1 MSRLSR
7 AARQAELLHERARL
21 LVSEAI
27 DTELEPGDAAW
38 LAEHLDGCPDCRTV
52 ADEYRALREELRSL
66 AVPEPPRDLWART
79 TAALDEVER
88 SAPRKAGAIRQGFGG
103 WAATRSSFGAA
114 VAVAL
119 VVVISGVSLLS
130 QVPASHVPGSTR
142 GVAVVPPAPLSAE
155 APVAVVDGTGYW
167 ITRDGQTYQIRAG
180 SAKCSG
186 PSDRCSVSS
195 ESGTTIG
202 SITSDSPVFA
212 ALAPDARQAAV
223 WNGDTVAILPLVSQ
237 TPATVAID
245 QMTPRPTTTD
255 SAVATFAQPAPTVT
269 ATSTASASISATPG
283 STGTAVPSE
292 SPTASAP
299 ASPGA
304 FASVSPSPSLSSPP
318 AQPVTVPTAILN
330 GYKVVGRAPEFSPD
344 GQWVAF
350 SAAPTNFTNGPDL
363 FVWQVG
369 QERAHAVTSAHVDF
383 FSGWLGSEI
392 LVSELSASPAVSSPA
407 ATSSDVLTPA
417 PSDSSSPSASAS
429 ASPSAEPP
437 SGPTTTSYLFDP
449 ATGNAQR
456 IDRAMLLPVSDPT
469 GTFLVYW
476 SGTIVLDAVSGQL
489 KAGTGNL
496 YLDSWADLK
505 LEPALLDGVG
515 ALPTA
520 TPTAATTGGEPSAS
534 PTPVATTSTE
544 AAPSPTPSSVDN
556 GNQTPSPEPSAAPV
570 LPELL
575 RASAVDS
582 VENWVVEWDA
592 TGQHV
597 AVWVADPSSQSVGVV
612 NLFAIDRGSGL
623 VATDGPLF
631 HARGLSSIQFDNGR
645 LIYTTPAE
653 GSDGKTYLVPLPSTP
668 PTPSPSPSPSPSPT
682 SSAAEAPSHTPTIT
696 PQPTAPPSEGPG
708 S

>member
-1 MSRLSR
+1 
-7 AARQAELLHERARL
+7 
-21 LVSEAI
+21 
-27 DTELEPGDAAW
+27 
-38 LAEHLDGCPDCRTV
+38 
-52 ADEYRALREELRSL
+52 
-66 AVPEPPRDLWART
+66 
-79 TAALDEVER
+79 
-88 SAPRKAGAIRQGFGG
+88 
-103 WAATRSSFGAA
+103 
-114 VAVAL
+114 
-119 VVVISGVSLLS
+119 
-130 QVPASHVPGSTR
+130 
-142 GVAVVPPAPLSAE
+142 
-155 APVAVVDGTGYW
+155 
-167 ITRDGQTYQIRAG
+167 
-180 SAKCSG
+180 
-186 PSDRCSVSS
+186 
-195 ESGTTIG
+195 
-202 SITSDSPVFA
+202 
-212 ALAPDARQAAV
+212 
-223 WNGDTVAILPLVSQ
+223 
-237 TPATVAID
+237 
-245 QMTPRPTTTD
+245 
-255 SAVATFAQPAPTVT
+255 
-269 ATSTASASISATPG
+269 
-283 STGTAVPSE
+283 
-292 SPTASAP
+292 
-299 ASPGA
+299 
-304 FASVSPSPSLSSPP
+304 
-318 AQPVTVPTAILN
+318 
-330 GYKVVGRAPEFSPD
+330 
-344 GQWVAF
+344 
-350 SAAPTNFTNGPDL
+350 
-363 FVWQVG
+363 
-369 QERAHAVTSAHVDF
+369 
-383 FSGWLGSEI
+383 
-392 LVSELSASPAVSSPA
+392 
-407 ATSSDVLTPA
+407 
-417 PSDSSSPSASAS
+417 
-429 ASPSAEPP
+429 
-437 SGPTTTSYLFDP
+437 
-449 ATGNAQR
+449 
-456 IDRAMLLPVSDPT
+456 MLLPVSDPT
-469 GTFLVYW
+469 RTFLVYW

-645 LIYTTPAE
+645 LVYTTPAE
-653 GSDGKTYLVPLPSTP
+653 GSDGKTYLVPLPPTP